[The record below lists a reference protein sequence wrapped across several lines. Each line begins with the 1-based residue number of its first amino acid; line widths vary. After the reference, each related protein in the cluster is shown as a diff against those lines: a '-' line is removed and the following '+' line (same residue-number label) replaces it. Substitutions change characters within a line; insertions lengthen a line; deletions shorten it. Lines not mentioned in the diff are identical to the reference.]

1 MNALELA
8 VKMEIDAIRFYT
20 EAAEK
25 TKHPAGKKMFE
36 IVSDDEKRHL
46 DMVTQIIKGLHV
58 TSMDVSPLKDVKT
71 IFEQTRD
78 EMMHKAEVAA
88 DDLEAFKMAMAME
101 KEGLEF
107 YRKTLSEAK
116 KEKERELLER
126 LIQEEEHHY
135 TIFANTYQFLQDTG
149 NWFMWE
155 EHSIVDGGTPWA

>member
-8 VKMEIDAIRFYT
+8 IKMETDAIRFYT
-20 EAAEK
+20 EAAGR

-36 IVSDDEKRHL
+36 IVTDDEKRHL
-46 DMVTQIIKGLHV
+46 GMVTQIIKGLHV
-58 TSMDVSPLKDVKT
+58 TSTDVSPLKNVNT
-71 IFEQTRD
+71 IFEQMRD
-78 EMMHKAEVAA
+78 EMMHQAEATA
-88 DDLEAFKMAMAME
+88 DELEAFKMAMIME

-116 KEKERELLER
+116 KEKEKELLKR
-126 LIQEEEHHY
+126 LIEEEEHHY